1 MFAGAREEETVRA
14 IFCPLTGGAPIANDA
29 AFDLLNALRA
39 HGCDWIDARQ
49 AMPRPEGAIDVLDEA
64 RALLARQS
72 KMEVTSQEGEKAHRV
87 RLPQQRIRRDR
98 KSTCLTYS
106 P

>member
-1 MFAGAREEETVRA
+1 MIASEDDSSDAGLLHAVQVSVATLSVPVPVGDYAFAAELWMFAGAREEETVRA
-14 IFCPLTGGAPIANDA
+14 IFCQLTGGAPIANDA

-64 RALLARQS
+64 RA
-72 KMEVTSQEGEKAHRV
+72 
-87 RLPQQRIRRDR
+87 
-98 KSTCLTYS
+98 
-106 P
+106 